1 MAFLEE
7 LERSKDTPQTIQC
20 IDFSFAGIG
29 NDGFTR
35 FVDLFIDNPHL
46 KLRELRLQGN
56 NLGPN
61 QITYLTNQLHFGSLS
76 ASKAFIFPDLRVLDL
91 SNNPLGNEG
100 VSQLFLLFKHNC
112 FPDLRQVFLL
122 NCRFGTDIASTL
134 LSIHLHENNL
144 INFVTGA
151 TQASLMPRGEQSII
165 ERLEERIEA
174 GSLRNLEIRETVS
187 DACLQLYFSLAVA
200 NCVNTVEKIVLK
212 NVDLSGGAFHLVS
225 AILRR
230 YVAYGRCGRLAS
242 LSLIECNLDDSH
254 VPSLLRLLRTLA
266 AHRSDFPGFPGFSFL
281 NLEGFPGFS
290 D

>member
-20 IDFSFAGIG
+20 IDFSCFSLSLRPSRLVAGIG

-91 SNNPLGNEG
+91 SSTSLLSPFDSNADNPLGNEG

-122 NCRFGTDIASTL
+122 SGPFA
-134 LSIHLHENNL
+134 L
-144 INFVTGA
+144 I
-151 TQASLMPRGEQSII
+151 
-165 ERLEERIEA
+165 
-174 GSLRNLEIRETVS
+174 
-187 DACLQLYFSLAVA
+187 
-200 NCVNTVEKIVLK
+200 
-212 NVDLSGGAFHLVS
+212 
-225 AILRR
+225 
-230 YVAYGRCGRLAS
+230 
-242 LSLIECNLDDSH
+242 
-254 VPSLLRLLRTLA
+254 
-266 AHRSDFPGFPGFSFL
+266 
-281 NLEGFPGFS
+281 
-290 D
+290 

>member
-1 MAFLEE
+1 MRPGAGSHCVDEFHANKQAMAFLEE

-20 IDFSFAGIG
+20 IDFSCFSLSSCPSRLVAGIG

-91 SNNPLGNEG
+91 SSTSLLSPFDSNADNPLGNEG

-122 NCRFGTDIASTL
+122 
-134 LSIHLHENNL
+134 
-144 INFVTGA
+144 
-151 TQASLMPRGEQSII
+151 
-165 ERLEERIEA
+165 
-174 GSLRNLEIRETVS
+174 
-187 DACLQLYFSLAVA
+187 
-200 NCVNTVEKIVLK
+200 
-212 NVDLSGGAFHLVS
+212 SGPFAF
-225 AILRR
+225 I
-230 YVAYGRCGRLAS
+230 
-242 LSLIECNLDDSH
+242 
-254 VPSLLRLLRTLA
+254 
-266 AHRSDFPGFPGFSFL
+266 
-281 NLEGFPGFS
+281 
-290 D
+290 